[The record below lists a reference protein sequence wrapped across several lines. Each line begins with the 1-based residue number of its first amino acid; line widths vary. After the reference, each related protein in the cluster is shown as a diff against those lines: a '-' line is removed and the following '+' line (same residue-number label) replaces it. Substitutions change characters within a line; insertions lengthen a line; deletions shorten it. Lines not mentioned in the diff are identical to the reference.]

1 MGGRRK
7 EQNVTMSNWNIFD
20 RMMNAMRRFVLP
32 LILMSV
38 LPCAN
43 AADDAKS
50 ISGISIIGNKE
61 APKSLF
67 IVPWKS
73 SELGDVNSLTSSLL
87 NEKMVPVDKE
97 VFQRELDFYSATV
110 IE

>member
-1 MGGRRK
+1 M
-7 EQNVTMSNWNIFD
+7 QVTIKK
-20 RMMNAMRRFVLP
+20 AAYI
-32 LILMSV
+32 LILLSLV
-38 LPCAN
+38 SQAQ
-43 AADDAKS
+43 AKDTKKDEAKEL
-50 ISGISIIGNKE
+50 SGISIMGNEE

-67 IVPWKS
+67 IVPWKG
-73 SELGDVNSLTSSLL
+73 SELGDENSLSSSLL

>member
-1 MGGRRK
+1 MTSNNMTETIKKATYIFLLLALISPAQAKDKKKNEAK
-7 EQNVTMSNWNIFD
+7 E
-20 RMMNAMRRFVLP
+20 L
-32 LILMSV
+32 
-38 LPCAN
+38 
-43 AADDAKS
+43 
-50 ISGISIIGNKE
+50 SGISIMGNEE

-67 IVPWKS
+67 IVPWKG
-73 SELGDVNSLTSSLL
+73 SELGDENFLSSSLL

>member
-1 MGGRRK
+1 MK
-7 EQNVTMSNWNIFD
+7 SIVLLL
-20 RMMNAMRRFVLP
+20 AMLVP
-32 LILMSV
+32 VSI
-38 LPCAN
+38 AA
-43 AADDAKS
+43 AADKSKDKAKEL
-50 ISGISIIGNKE
+50 SGISVIGNKE

-73 SELGDVNSLTSSLL
+73 SELGDENFLSSSLL

>member
-1 MGGRRK
+1 MQG
-7 EQNVTMSNWNIFD
+7 
-20 RMMNAMRRFVLP
+20 MMKKAAYL
-32 LILMSV
+32 LLMVS
-38 LPCAN
+38 LLSTAQ
-43 AADDAKS
+43 AKDAKKNEAKEL
-50 ISGISIIGNKE
+50 SGISIVGNEE

-73 SELGDVNSLTSSLL
+73 SELGDENSLSSSLL

-110 IE
+110 VE

>member
-1 MGGRRK
+1 MK
-7 EQNVTMSNWNIFD
+7 
-20 RMMNAMRRFVLP
+20 RFICISLLFC
-32 LILMSV
+32 LI
-38 LPCAN
+38 PIAN
-43 AADDAKS
+43 AADKAADKAKEL
-50 ISGISIIGNKE
+50 SGISIMGNKE

-73 SELGDVNSLTSSLL
+73 SELSNENSLSSSLL

-110 IE
+110 TE

>member
-1 MGGRRK
+1 
-7 EQNVTMSNWNIFD
+7 
-20 RMMNAMRRFVLP
+20 MRRIVFLLVLVLP
-32 LILMSV
+32 ISI
-38 LPCAN
+38 AT
-43 AADDAKS
+43 AADKKAKE

-73 SELGDVNSLTSSLL
+73 SELGDENSLSSSLL

>member
-1 MGGRRK
+1 VRK
-7 EQNVTMSNWNIFD
+7 IVFLLVL
-20 RMMNAMRRFVLP
+20 VLP
-32 LILMSV
+32 ISIV
-38 LPCAN
+38 T
-43 AADDAKS
+43 AAEKAKEL
-50 ISGISIIGNKE
+50 SGISVIGNKE

-73 SELGDVNSLTSSLL
+73 SELGDENSLSSSLL